1 MDFILGCNYW
11 ASNAGTEMWREFDI
25 KTIEKDLRI
34 LSSHGVTYM
43 RVFPN
48 WRDFQ
53 PIIPLYVAGG
63 TLVGYCKQGGNTPE
77 YGDYIDETMMER
89 FTEFLNVCEK
99 YNIKLIVGLIT
110 GWMSGGLFI
119 PPALYNKDVLT
130 DHTALYFQ
138 QLFIKAFVS
147 RFKGNKNIYAW
158 DLGNEC
164 NCMGDAKTRME
175 AANWTSIIANAI
187 KAADPSRP
195 VVSGMHGL
203 GTDNNWTIMDQ
214 SKHTDILT
222 THPYPYWCQHTR
234 IDETLSYR
242 TTMHATAQN
251 KYYSEIG
258 NVPCLAEEIGTMGP
272 MICSDD
278 LAADFLRINMF
289 SLWANGSVGVM
300 WWCANEQTN
309 LNTYPYTH
317 AMVEQEL
324 GMLKCNFEPKPVLKE
339 MKYFADL
346 MESLNISLP
355 KAKTDGVVVLTRG
368 QDTWGT
374 AYMSHILA
382 KKSGL
387 NFNFAYGDNELPDSP
402 LYLLPSV
409 NGVDVMPKDKYN
421 ALKKKVLDGADLYI
435 SIDNGVLSEFEDLTG
450 VKIIDSFEN
459 NETVTAVING
469 KEVSYSRLR
478 NIRCEATSAKVLVN
492 DNSGNPFITVNNYGK
507 GKVYFVNA
515 PVEASLISKHNA
527 FEYNPHFVYNLVFEE
542 YINQS
547 PVSLDN
553 DLVYTYHQT
562 EDGAY
567 IVILNHSNEEKEFTL
582 TLKSEYRIQR
592 VCYGEEN
599 FINPYDACII
609 KIIKE

>member
-1 MDFILGCNYW
+1 
-11 ASNAGTEMWREFDI
+11 
-25 KTIEKDLRI
+25 
-34 LSSHGVTYM
+34 
-43 RVFPN
+43 
-48 WRDFQ
+48 
-53 PIIPLYVAGG
+53 
-63 TLVGYCKQGGNTPE
+63 
-77 YGDYIDETMMER
+77 
-89 FTEFLNVCEK
+89 
-99 YNIKLIVGLIT
+99 
-110 GWMSGGLFI
+110 
-119 PPALYNKDVLT
+119 
-130 DHTALYFQ
+130 
-138 QLFIKAFVS
+138 
-147 RFKGNKNIYAW
+147 
-158 DLGNEC
+158 
-164 NCMGDAKTRME
+164 
-175 AANWTSIIANAI
+175 
-187 KAADPSRP
+187 
-195 VVSGMHGL
+195 
-203 GTDNNWTIMDQ
+203 
-214 SKHTDILT
+214 
-222 THPYPYWCQHTR
+222 
-234 IDETLSYR
+234 
-242 TTMHATAQN
+242 
-251 KYYSEIG
+251 
-258 NVPCLAEEIGTMGP
+258 MGP

-346 MESLNISLP
+346 MESLSISLP

-382 KKSGL
+382 KKTGL

-515 PVEASLISKHNA
+515 PVESSLIDKHNA
-527 FEYNPHFVYNLVFEE
+527 FDKDPQLVYDAVFKDVIEA
-542 YINQS
+542 S
-547 PVSLDN
+547 HVKLSGDG
-553 DLVYTYHQT
+553 LVYTYHPG
-562 EDGAY
+562 DDFAY
-567 IVILNHSNEEKEFTL
+567 IVILNHSDEVKDYSIEIPEN
-582 TLKSEYRIQR
+582 YHIDHI
-592 VCYGEEN
+592 CYGDKSTVSP
-599 FINPYDACII
+599 FDAVII
-609 KIIKE
+609 KIVK